1 MSVERVASG
10 RILEL
15 NGIMLDSVRGLD
27 RLRRR
32 ICPCESSRYFPRK
45 PHRHTG
51 ALLLEP
57 NFGASA

>member
-15 NGIMLDSVRGLD
+15 NEIMVDSVRGLD

-32 ICPCESSRYFPRK
+32 ICPCESSRSSKLEKHAY
-45 PHRHTG
+45 TG